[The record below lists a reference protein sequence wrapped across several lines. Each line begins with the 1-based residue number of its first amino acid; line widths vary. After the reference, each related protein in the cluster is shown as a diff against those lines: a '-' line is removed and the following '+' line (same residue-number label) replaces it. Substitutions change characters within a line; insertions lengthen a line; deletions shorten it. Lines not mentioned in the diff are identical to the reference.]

1 MEPEHGIENR
11 NFEMTGKVAPKRI
24 ALVSSYAPSLTRFR
38 FDLIRAL
45 IAEGHHVTAF
55 APENDRAVADTLA
68 DIGCDFEVLPMA
80 RTGTNPLVD
89 AVLLMRMVRAFQ
101 RLRPDVVISYT
112 MKPVIY
118 GGIAA
123 RLAGVPERHALMT
136 GLGYVFADPD
146 PRGKRRILRDV
157 SVRLYRAGLRG
168 VGRAFVYNGADEDD
182 IRRFAMLDDNSKL
195 IRVAGTGVNLERFAH
210 RAFPEGAPKFLVIAR
225 LLADKGVRE
234 FVAAAKRL
242 KPEYPDAEFRILG
255 PLDPNPKGI
264 KPDEIEKWTEDGIVT
279 YLGETDDVRPYLS
292 DASVFVLPS
301 YYREGIPRSILEAM
315 ATGRPVITTT
325 LPGCGDTVEDGV
337 SGFLV
342 APRDANALADVMRKF
357 LDDTDLALQMGK
369 EARARAEA
377 VFDIHKV
384 NSHLLTE
391 MNLGAARHP
400 SSTRAA

>member
-1 MEPEHGIENR
+1 
-11 NFEMTGKVAPKRI
+11 MTGKVAPKRI

-45 IAEGHHVTAF
+45 ISEGHHVTAF
-55 APENDRAVADTLA
+55 APENDQAVADALA
-68 DIGCDFEVLPMA
+68 GVGCDFEVLPMA
-80 RTGTNPLVD
+80 RTGTNPLADV
-89 AVLLMRMVRAFQ
+89 ALLIRMVRAFR
-101 RLRPDVVISYT
+101 RLRPDVVITYT

-123 RLAGVPERHALMT
+123 RLVGVRERHALMT

-146 PRGKRRILRDV
+146 PRGKRRLLRDI

-168 VGRAFVYNGADEDD
+168 VGRAFVYNSADAED
-182 IRRFAMLDDNSKL
+182 IRRFAMLEDNSRL
-195 IRVAGTGVNLERFAH
+195 VRVAGTGVNLSRYKQQPIPKPPLRFL
-210 RAFPEGAPKFLVIAR
+210 FIAR

-242 KPEYPDAEFRILG
+242 KPDYPDAEFNILG

-264 KPDEIEKWTEDGIVT
+264 TADEVEGWAKENTVK
-279 YLGETDDVRPYLS
+279 YLGETNDVRPFLA

-301 YYREGIPRSILEAM
+301 YYREGVPRSILEAM
-315 ATGRPVITTT
+315 ATGRPVVTST

-337 SGFLV
+337 SGYLV
-342 APRDANALADVMRKF
+342 PPRDAESLADALSKF
-357 LDDTDLALQMGK
+357 LVDPDLAKRMGL

-377 VFDIHKV
+377 VFDVHKV
-384 NSHLLTE
+384 NRHLLSE
-391 MNLGAARHP
+391 MKLSGDICPP
-400 SSTRAA
+400 SVRAA

>member
-1 MEPEHGIENR
+1 
-11 NFEMTGKVAPKRI
+11 MTGNTIAARRI

-45 IAEGHHVTAF
+45 IAEGHKVTAF
-55 APENDRAVADTLA
+55 APENDRDVATALA
-68 DIGCDFEVLPMA
+68 DVGCEFRVLPMA
-80 RTGTNPLVD
+80 RTGTNPFADLGLLV
-89 AVLLMRMVRAFQ
+89 RMTRAFRQ
-101 RLRPDVVISYT
+101 LRPDVVISYT

-123 RLAGVPERHALMT
+123 RLAGVPDRHALMT

-146 PRGKRRILRDV
+146 PKGKRRLIRAL

-168 VGRAFVYNGADEDD
+168 TGRVFVYNGADEDD
-182 IRRFAMLDDNSKL
+182 IRRFSMLDDNAKL
-195 IRVAGTGVNLERFAH
+195 IRVAGTGVNLERFPH
-210 RAFPEGAPKFLVIAR
+210 RPTPEGPVRFLMIAR

-242 KPEYPDAEFRILG
+242 KPDYPDAEFRILG
-255 PLDPNPKGI
+255 PLDPNPEGI
-264 KPDEIEKWTEDGIVT
+264 KAAEIAEWGRDGVVD
-279 YLGETDDVRPYLS
+279 YLGETDDVRPYLA

-315 ATGRPVITTT
+315 ATGRPVITTN
-325 LPGCGDTVEDGV
+325 LPGCADTVEDGV

-342 APRDANALADVMRKF
+342 PPRDDAALAGAMRRF
-357 LDDTDLALQMGK
+357 LEDPSSAEPMGHA
-369 EARARAEA
+369 ARARAEA

-384 NSHLLTE
+384 NRHLLTE
-391 MNLGAARHP
+391 MGLGAGHRP
-400 SSTRAA
+400 SPARAA

>member
-1 MEPEHGIENR
+1 MKGEVP
-11 NFEMTGKVAPKRI
+11 PKRI

-55 APENDRAVADTLA
+55 APENDRAVADALA
-68 DIGCDFEVLPMA
+68 EIGCAFEVLPMA
-80 RTGTNPLVD
+80 RTGTNPLGDV
-89 AVLLMRMVRAFQ
+89 ALLLRLIGAFR

-123 RLAGVPERHALMT
+123 RFVGVPERHALMT
-136 GLGYVFADPD
+136 GLGYVFADPN
-146 PRGKRRILRDV
+146 PRGKRRILRDI
-157 SVRLYRAGLRG
+157 SVKLYQAGLRG

-182 IRRFAMLDDNSKL
+182 IRRFSMLDDNSKL
-195 IRVAGTGVNLERFAH
+195 IRVAGTGVNLQRFAP
-210 RAFPEGAPKFLVIAR
+210 RAIPVGPPRFLLIAR

-234 FVAAAKRL
+234 FVEAAKHL
-242 KPEYPDAEFRILG
+242 KSEYPEAEFQILG
-255 PLDPNPKGI
+255 PLDPNPEGI
-264 KPDEIEKWTEDGIVT
+264 KSDEIDGWATDGIVT
-279 YLGETDDVRPYLS
+279 YLGKTDDVRPYLS

-315 ATGRPVITTT
+315 ATGRPVVTTT

-337 SGFLV
+337 SGYLI
-342 APRDANALADVMRKF
+342 APRDAQALAEAMKNF
-357 LDDTDLALQMGK
+357 LSDSSLAKTMGDA
-369 EARARAEA
+369 ARLRAEA

-384 NSHLLTE
+384 NRHLLSE
-391 MNLGAARHP
+391 MKLGPAYQP
-400 SSTRAA
+400 SSAWAA